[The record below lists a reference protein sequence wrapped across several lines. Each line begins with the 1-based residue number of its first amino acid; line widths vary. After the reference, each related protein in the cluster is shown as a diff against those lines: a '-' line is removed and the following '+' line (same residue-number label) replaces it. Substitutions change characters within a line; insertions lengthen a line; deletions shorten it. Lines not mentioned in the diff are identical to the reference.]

1 MRILL
6 LLAAAVLIAAPAA
19 SIAQTPSSL
28 ADLHRAAAENDPR
41 VRQLELE
48 ARQTELRLL
57 NLDAERRPALRLEG
71 RAQHQSDVPSTPI
84 FTPPRN
90 TIDSSL
96 VVEQRLLDP
105 AVGPKRTAA
114 RAALEETRARIAV
127 SLYGVRSEVNEA
139 YFGALDAEARIT
151 ALDARM
157 AALEA
162 LHAVAQARVRE
173 GAALPGEAR
182 SIEASLLERRR
193 DRASLDSRRRAALAR
208 LSQASGVALAPE
220 TRLALPALED
230 AVAGVRPRAA
240 DLRER
245 PEFAQFDRARDRLSA
260 EAAGIDA
267 IRKPR
272 VSAFGRLGYGRP
284 GVNFIGDRWDAYWL
298 AGVQL
303 QWTPVTWGT
312 ADSDRETLALEA
324 DIVKAEEAA
333 FAARLARTAA
343 TELADV
349 DRIEAMLAA
358 DAQVLAL
365 REAVEREARI
375 RWDARVIALQE
386 YLDRSGELLDAQLA
400 LASHRVELAAA
411 RARLLTTL
419 GMETK

>member
-1 MRILL
+1 MILRL
-6 LLAAAVLIAAPAA
+6 LLAAACLGWAPAA
-19 SIAQTPSSL
+19 SAQAPPAL
-28 ADLHRAAAENDPR
+28 ADLHRAAADHDPR
-41 VRQLELE
+41 VRQLQLE

-71 RAQHQSDVPSTPI
+71 RAQHQSDVPSTPL

-105 AVGPKRTAA
+105 TVAPRRAAA

-127 SLYGVRSEVNEA
+127 SLYGIRTEVNEA
-139 YFGALDAEARIT
+139 YFGALDAGARLA
-151 ALDARM
+151 ALDARI
-157 AALEA
+157 AALQA
-162 LHAVAQARVRE
+162 LLDVASARVRE

-193 DRASLDSRRRAALAR
+193 DRASLDARRRAAVAR
-208 LSQASGVALAPE
+208 LAQATGLALAPD
-220 TRLALPALED
+220 TALALPALDD
-230 AVAGVRPRAA
+230 AVAAVRGRAA
-240 DLRER
+240 DARER
-245 PEFAQFDRARDRLSA
+245 PEFVQFARARDRLTA
-260 EAAGIDA
+260 EADGLDA
-267 IRKPR
+267 VRRPR

-303 QWTPVTWGT
+303 QWAPVTWGT
-312 ADSDRETLALEA
+312 VDRDRETIALEA
-324 DIVKAEEAA
+324 EIVRTEEAA
-333 FAARLARTAA
+333 FAARRARAA
-343 TELADV
+343 AADLADV
-349 DRIEAMLAA
+349 DRLEPMLAA

-419 GMETK
+419 GLEAR